1 MARMIDLIRSSALSA
16 NLMQIAA
23 RGALGVPPGEMIEIL
38 VYLANHNRVFGQ
50 QARMTLAG
58 WDEKA
63 CIRAAADPGT
73 SREVLDYFIAP
84 ENLRP
89 HVLPALLENPA
100 VQEEHLMA
108 LAASGSREI
117 VEAVRK
123 SARVQKSSQILSA
136 LTANPNVSTSE
147 GTAIHQQLASTG
159 FEEAK
164 PEAEPATAPTAEAES
179 VTSDDSDAIYSAFVT
194 EHAAELAHEEGR
206 PFQPIGGF
214 YGELAEETMEPG
226 AGGELSATEE
236 ASPAQAPAEA
246 LPPVVMQSDVATQG
260 STASA
265 SVPSQVSGGSSG
277 AAAAAKKAL
286 KKKDHLSPEAERGSA
301 LQKIANLDI
310 KGRIQLAMKGTKEE
324 RSILVRDGTK
334 LVALAVLESP
344 KITDGEVEKF
354 ASQKNVLEAVL
365 RQITMKRRFM
375 KNYAVVR
382 NLVYNPRTPLDLSL
396 GLMKNLLV
404 NDLRNLASN
413 KEVSDTIR
421 KLALKMFKQKSDT
434 RKKSSG

>member
-1 MARMIDLIRSSALSA
+1 MARMIQLIRSTAVSA

-23 RGALGVPPGEMIEIL
+23 RGALSVPPGEMIEIL
-38 VYLANHNRVFGQ
+38 VYLANHNRVFGS

-63 CIRAAADPGT
+63 SVAAASDPAT
-73 SREVLDYFIAP
+73 PREVLDYFIAP

-89 HVLPALLENPA
+89 RLLAALLDNPSVPNEN
-100 VQEEHLMA
+100 LMA

-117 VEAVRK
+117 VDAMRQSV
-123 SARVQKSSQILSA
+123 RVQKTPGILSA
-136 LTANPNVSTSE
+136 LASNPNTSATEGST
-147 GTAIHQQLASTG
+147 IHQQLAATG
-159 FEEAK
+159 FEEAAQQEVSPAAETA
-164 PEAEPATAPTAEAES
+164 PEGTEGDDAEPILA
-179 VTSDDSDAIYSAFVT
+179 AFLN
-194 EHAAELAHEEGR
+194 EHAKELTVEGEK

-214 YGELAEETMEPG
+214 HGELEEGREAQTG
-226 AGGELSATEE
+226 ASETDEE
-236 ASPAQAPAEA
+236 SVSMTGQPAAAVSVQPTAAP
-246 LPPVVMQSDVATQG
+246 
-260 STASA
+260 
-265 SVPSQVSGGSSG
+265 
-277 AAAAAKKAL
+277 AAAAALGTAAARKKVA
-286 KKKDHLSPEAERGSA
+286 KKEHLSADEERGSA
-301 LQKIANLDI
+301 LQKIARLDI

-354 ASQKNVLEAVL
+354 AAQKNVLEALL

-404 NDLRNLASN
+404 NDLKNLSSN

-421 KLALKMFKQKSDT
+421 KLALKMFKQKKDPT
-434 RKKSSG
+434 KKSTD

>member
-1 MARMIDLIRSSALSA
+1 MSRMIDLIRTSSLSA

-23 RGALGVPPGEMIEIL
+23 RGALGVPPAEMIEIL

-50 QARMTLAG
+50 QARLTLAG

-63 CIRAAADPGT
+63 CIAAAGSAATP
-73 SREVLDYFIAP
+73 REVLDYFIAP

-89 HVLPALLENPA
+89 HLLPALLENPSI
-100 VQEEHLMA
+100 EEETLMT
-108 LAASGSREI
+108 LAASGSAE
-117 VEAVRK
+117 VVGAMRK
-123 SARVQKSSQILSA
+123 SARIQRTPAILSA
-136 LTANPNVSTSE
+136 LASNGNVSATE
-147 GTAIHQQLASTG
+147 GSAIHQQLAATG
-159 FEEAK
+159 FEEAAHDQ
-164 PEAEPATAPTAEAES
+164 PADSSEPQAGSEETSTHEADQIFA
-179 VTSDDSDAIYSAFVT
+179 AFVT
-194 EHAAELAHEEGR
+194 EHATELAAEEGK

-214 YGELAEETMEPG
+214 HGDLEEFTVVAPMSEAGESGQATAEPEAVAASPLEPMP
-226 AGGELSATEE
+226 A
-236 ASPAQAPAEA
+236 ASPA
-246 LPPVVMQSDVATQG
+246 S
-260 STASA
+260 
-265 SVPSQVSGGSSG
+265 
-277 AAAAAKKAL
+277 AAAAAAAAPAKKKAV
-286 KKKDHLSPEAERGSA
+286 KKEHLSPEEERGSA
-301 LQKIANLDI
+301 LQKIARLDI

-344 KITDGEVEKF
+344 KISDGEVEKF

-404 NDLRNLASN
+404 NDLRNLSSN

-421 KLALKMFKQKSDT
+421 KLALKMFKQKSDPT
-434 RKKSSG
+434 KKSMG